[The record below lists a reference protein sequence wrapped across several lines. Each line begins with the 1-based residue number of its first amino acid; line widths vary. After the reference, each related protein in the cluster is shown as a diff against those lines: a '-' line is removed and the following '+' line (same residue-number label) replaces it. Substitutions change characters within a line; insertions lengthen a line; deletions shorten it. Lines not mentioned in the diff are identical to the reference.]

1 MTMSF
6 VNSIASAETRPI
18 MAGFGAESREDHL
31 VDFARNGL
39 NTQFWCVRIAPQLE
53 LEMDTENGV
62 IAAPMDPEKKQ
73 GYIDH
78 AQAAHKRGIDLY
90 LVTGFFEEY
99 VAQLA
104 ELGPYTKAFVQ
115 GPTRY
120 IAPGEKPAPGPLEQR
135 YWLGQ
140 LLCEARFAAELSTS
154 VPSVQAFLV
163 DVEMYAGDMMWR
175 WNSSFDDQTFQAVV
189 DRMGEE
195 QLLEQEIQFE
205 HVGRGDRYQW
215 LADNGLLEDYFAIAA
230 QQVADIAR
238 RFRREIDA
246 INPDFQLGLLPY
258 EANWFY
264 DGWIRGLVSER
275 APVLVCSEEEYAS
288 GLTTTA
294 FARTA
299 RLEKMGIN
307 FRYVPGLLIGNFSPK
322 QLGIQARRC
331 LEATNGYWLFTT
343 YSLWQ
348 PQPEKLWGA
357 YQIKAP
363 KEQYWAALA
372 QANERETPLR
382 ADAIYSC
389 PGFVLLTN
397 NEHYPEP
404 KVELPLQVT
413 YSMPPDVALYDD
425 LKKTK
430 LFDGA
435 EGDAFGTV
443 AWYAHADREIV
454 VTVDLSRTCRIER
467 IRLVAGHILPN
478 FPAVLHGRIEML
490 SSSDGD
496 IYYPLAGET
505 LLEGRGKHTPSMDY
519 DDLGIEARFIRIVLQ
534 AGASLRYSVWAIS
547 ELAVWGMDIE

>member
-1 MTMSF
+1 MSF
-6 VNSIASAETRPI
+6 ISSIVSAETRPI
-18 MAGFGAESREDHL
+18 MAGFGAESQEDHL
-31 VDFARNGL
+31 TDFIQNGL
-39 NTQFWCVRIAPQLE
+39 NTQFWCVRIAPQLA
-53 LEMDTENGV
+53 LEMDAERGV
-62 IAAPMDPEKKQ
+62 LAAPMDPEQKQ
-73 GYIDH
+73 NYIDH

-120 IAPGEKPAPGPLEQR
+120 IAPGEKPAPGPLEER

-154 VPSVQAFLV
+154 APSVKAFLI

-175 WNSSFDDQTFQAVV
+175 WNSSFDDQSFRAVMS
-189 DRMGEE
+189 RMDEE
-195 QLLEQEIQFE
+195 QLLERDASPEQVSRE
-205 HVGRGDRYQW
+205 DRYQW
-215 LADNGLLEDYFAIAA
+215 LADNRLLEDYFATAKR
-230 QQVADIAR
+230 QVADVAR

-264 DGWIRGLVSER
+264 DGWVSGLASER

-288 GLTTTA
+288 GLTSTA
-294 FARTA
+294 LARMA
-299 RLEKMGIN
+299 RWKKMGADV
-307 FRYVPGLLIGNFSPK
+307 RYVPGLLIGNFSPK

-348 PQPEKLWGA
+348 PEPEKLWGA

-363 KEQYWAALA
+363 KEQYWTALA
-372 QANERETPLR
+372 QANNRNIPLH
-382 ADAIYSC
+382 ADAAYVC
-389 PGFVLLTN
+389 PGFVLLTG

-404 KVELPLQVT
+404 KADIPLQIA
-413 YSMPPDVALYDD
+413 YSIPPDVPLYGDPE
-425 LKKTK
+425 KTK

-435 EGDAFGTV
+435 EADAFGTV
-443 AWYAHADREIV
+443 AWYAHADREITI
-454 VTVDLSRTCRIER
+454 TVDLSRTCRLER
-467 IRLVAGHILPN
+467 IRLIAGHILPN
-478 FPAVLHGRIEML
+478 FPAVLHGHIEVL

-496 IYYPLAGET
+496 MFYPVARET

-519 DDLGIEARFIRIVLQ
+519 DDLGIEARFVRIVLQ
-534 AGASLRYSVWAIS
+534 AGASSKYSVWAIS
-547 ELAVWGMDIE
+547 ELAIWGT

>member
-1 MTMSF
+1 MMMSF
-6 VNSIASAETRPI
+6 VSSIASAEIRPI
-18 MAGFGAESREDHL
+18 MAGFGAESGEDHL

-39 NTQFWCVRIAPQLE
+39 NTQFWCVRIAPQLD
-53 LEMDTENGV
+53 LEMDTEGKV
-62 IAAPMDPEKKQ
+62 ITEPMDPEKKQ

-78 AQAAHKRGIDLY
+78 AQAAQKRGIDLY

-99 VAQLA
+99 VTQLA

-120 IAPGEKPAPGPLEQR
+120 ITPGEKPAPGPLEER

-140 LLCEARFAAELSTS
+140 LLCEAKFAAELSTV
-154 VPSVQAFLV
+154 VPSVKAFLI

-175 WNSSFDDQTFQAVV
+175 WNSSFDDQTFRAVV
-189 DRMGEE
+189 GRMGEE
-195 QLLEQEIQFE
+195 QLLKQEVQSE
-205 HVGRGDRYQW
+205 HVDREDRYQW
-215 LADNGLLEDYFAIAA
+215 LADNGLLDDYFAIAA
-230 QQVADIAR
+230 QRVADIAR

-264 DGWIRGLVSER
+264 DGWISGLASER
-275 APVLVCSEEEYAS
+275 TPVLVCSEEEYAS
-288 GLTTTA
+288 GLVSTA

-299 RLEKMGIN
+299 RLKKMGVN
-307 FRYVPGLLIGNFSPK
+307 FRYLPGLLIGNFSPK

-348 PQPEKLWGA
+348 PEPEKLWGA

-372 QANERETPLR
+372 QANNRETPLR
-382 ADAIYSC
+382 ADAAYAC
-389 PGFVLLTN
+389 PGFVLLTD
-397 NEHYPEP
+397 NEHYLEP
-404 KVELPLQVT
+404 KAELPLQVT
-413 YSMPPDVALYDD
+413 YSIPPDVALYDD
-425 LKKTK
+425 LAKNK

-435 EGDAFGTV
+435 EADAFGTV
-443 AWYAHADREIV
+443 AWYAHADREV
-454 VTVDLSRTCRIER
+454 TVTVDLSRTCRLER
-467 IRLVAGHILPN
+467 IRLIAGHILPN
-478 FPAVLHGRIEML
+478 FPAVLHGSIEVL
-490 SSSDGD
+490 SSRDGD
-496 IYYPLAGET
+496 MYYPVARET

-534 AGASLRYSVWAIS
+534 TGATLKYSVWTIS
-547 ELAVWGMDIE
+547 ELAVWGTALE